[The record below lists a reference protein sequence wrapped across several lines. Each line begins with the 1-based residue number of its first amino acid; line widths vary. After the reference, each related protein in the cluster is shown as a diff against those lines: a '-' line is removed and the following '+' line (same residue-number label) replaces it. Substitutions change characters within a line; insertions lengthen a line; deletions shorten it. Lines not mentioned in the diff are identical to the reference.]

1 MLFPRR
7 QSTNQFFVRKHMSR
21 IVVRLPVVR
30 GPLAG
35 EETPPCLA
43 GLPRLWPGL
52 PRDVVASR
60 GATGGVSAPQGP
72 WFFPE
77 DLPLDPRQALA
88 CLQDLQHM
96 TDAALTGTPLRAWQG
111 RQAESLRSQAESAAR
126 AAFAAGGGDEA
137 DALAAA
143 EAAEEGERRCRA
155 QRLLLLCWLQE
166 ERLAEMAALHRRY
179 AGGRAH
185 LAAAFDGDAGEA
197 ASLSELPDDLLRPAG
212 PEQPEEAAALAAM
225 LPPWPRVLD
234 AACHFLPDEA
244 LILAEA
250 GLRDALLEREDL
262 VPAAEDIQKELAG
275 DGGPRLLALT
285 APLWRI
291 LQRPG
296 CPRCHPRW
304 ERPLT
309 VLTWE
314 DQA

>member
-1 MLFPRR
+1 MLFPQR

-77 DLPLDPRQALA
+77 DLPLDPGQALA

-126 AAFAAGGGDEA
+126 AAFG
-137 DALAAA
+137 
-143 EAAEEGERRCRA
+143 
-155 QRLLLLCWLQE
+155 
-166 ERLAEMAALHRRY
+166 
-179 AGGRAH
+179 
-185 LAAAFDGDAGEA
+185 GDAGEA

-234 AACHFLPDEA
+234 AASHFLPDEA

>member
-1 MLFPRR
+1 
-7 QSTNQFFVRKHMSR
+7 MSR

-35 EETPPCLA
+35 EGTPSCLA

-52 PRDVVASR
+52 PRDLAALR
-60 GATGGVSAPQGP
+60 GTESGTPAPQGP

-77 DLPLDPRQALA
+77 DFPLTPQQALA
-88 CLQDLQHM
+88 CLHDLQHM
-96 TDAALTGTPLRAWQG
+96 ADAALSGTPLPAWQG
-111 RQAESLRSQAESAAR
+111 RQAAALRGQAESAAR
-126 AAFAAGGGDEA
+126 AAFAGAGDEA
-137 DALAAA
+137 AALAAA
-143 EAAEEGERRCRA
+143 EAVEELERRCRA

-185 LAAAFDGDAGEA
+185 LAAAFDGDEA
-197 ASLSELPDDLLRPAG
+197 ALTELPDDMLRPAG

-225 LPPWPRVLD
+225 LPPWQRILD
-234 AACHFLPDEA
+234 AACYFLPEGA

-250 GLRDALLEREDL
+250 GLREALLERGDL
-262 VPAAEDIQKELAG
+262 VPAAADVQGALAG
-275 DGGPRLLALT
+275 ESGPRLLALT
-285 APLWRI
+285 APLWQV

-296 CPRCHPRW
+296 CPRCHSRW

-314 DQA
+314 E